1 MKRKSWRIA
10 GVLATSLCTIGFM
23 ANAVWAQPKNGLTD
37 QSRVAPQAVAKT
49 TVTVGYPPGD
59 MPNYIFP
66 MIAPASDTP
75 ADIFWFIE
83 QFWRPLYFFGQGAG
97 SGFNESLSLAYPPTW
112 SNGGKTAT
120 IKLKNW
126 KWSDGRPI
134 STRDVEFWINLL
146 KADKS
151 GYANYISGNFP
162 DNVSSFKYLSPTT
175 MQITFN
181 AAYNQNWLLYNQLSV
196 IFVAPQHA
204 WDKTSATGKI
214 GDYDLTTAGA
224 QAVYKYLNGQSLNVT
239 GYTSSPLWQVVDGPY
254 HLVSYQPN
262 SEVTIAPNPN
272 YSGPVKSHIS
282 TIQFL
287 NFTSDEAEY
296 LDVLSGKIDYGYVP
310 FADMPSVGR
319 VKSLGYRVEPWPQG
333 GMNYAVYNY
342 SNPVEGPLF
351 KQLYIREAIQSL
363 VDQPAYIRV
372 ALYGD
377 GVPTYGPVPKFAGE
391 LTFNGLAEGDSF
403 EQTNPYPY
411 SIGHAKQLLQSHG
424 WKIITD
430 GVDTCQK
437 PGTANNECG
446 AGITKGE
453 KLSFQFLYASGVTQ
467 YRIELQALASSAA
480 QAGIQILQR
489 QNSDDQVV
497 AQALPCKA
505 GSSCPWQVAYWY
517 LSGWQ
522 YGMPINYPLGTVI
535 FGCGGLYAGGYCSAQ
550 LDTLMQRAEVGG
562 TIKSLY
568 AYEDYLTTN
577 LPVLW
582 LPLQPYQESAISSR
596 LQGVDPQNNQDTITP
611 EYWTV
616 KS

>member
-1 MKRKSWRIA
+1 M
-10 GVLATSLCTIGFM
+10 
-23 ANAVWAQPKNGLTD
+23 
-37 QSRVAPQAVAKT
+37 
-49 TVTVGYPPGD
+49 
-59 MPNYIFP
+59 
-66 MIAPASDTP
+66 
-75 ADIFWFIE
+75 
-83 QFWRPLYFFGQGAG
+83 
-97 SGFNESLSLAYPPTW
+97 
-112 SNGGKTAT
+112 
-120 IKLKNW
+120 
-126 KWSDGRPI
+126 
-134 STRDVEFWINLL
+134 
-146 KADKS
+146 
-151 GYANYISGNFP
+151 
-162 DNVSSFKYLSPTT
+162 
-175 MQITFN
+175 
-181 AAYNQNWLLYNQLSV
+181 
-196 IFVAPQHA
+196 
-204 WDKTSATGKI
+204 
-214 GDYDLTTAGA
+214 
-224 QAVYKYLNGQSLNVT
+224 
-239 GYTSSPLWQVVDGPY
+239 
-254 HLVSYQPN
+254 
-262 SEVTIAPNPN
+262 
-272 YSGPVKSHIS
+272 KSHIS

-424 WKIITD
+424 WKIIAD

-437 PGTANNECG
+437 PGTAHNECG

-489 QNSDDQVV
+489 QNSDDQAV
-497 AQALPCKA
+497 AQALPCKV

-596 LQGVDPQNNQDTITP
+596 LQGRSP
-611 EYWTV
+611 EQPGHHHARV
-616 KS
+616 LDCEILSR